1 MGQQEWVV
9 DLDCPPPGEA
19 TTGEDAW
26 PSIGSVRRGSG
37 KKRKQCA
44 RKMKGGGTEIQ
55 SLVDA
60 KRLRLAKAE
69 SSGDDVAWRS
79 VRTEGMEW
87 EDDATRQTSG
97 DAFRAEFEDDPT

>member
-1 MGQQEWVV
+1 MGQREWVV

-44 RKMKGGGTEIQ
+44 RKMKCGGAEIQ
-55 SLVDA
+55 
-60 KRLRLAKAE
+60 LRLAKAAAAW
-69 SSGDDVAWRS
+69 SGVDVARRS
-79 VRTEGMEW
+79 VRTGGMEW
-87 EDDATRQTSG
+87 EDDAKRQTSG
-97 DAFRAEFEDDPT
+97 DAFRVEFEDDPT